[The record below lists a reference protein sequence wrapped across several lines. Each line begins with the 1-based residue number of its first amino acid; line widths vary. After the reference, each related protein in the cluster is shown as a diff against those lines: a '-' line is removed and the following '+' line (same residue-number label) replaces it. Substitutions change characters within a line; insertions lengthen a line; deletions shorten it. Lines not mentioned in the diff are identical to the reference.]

1 MFRRHRISAVIALV
15 IYFLSTSL
23 VIGQGKEESSSSSSN
38 SDEGGIPLAAYY
50 NNSTAAASSD
60 DQVFYKFTWWITD
73 EINHKYTACIKCAGN
88 SRPIHYQSSRRSF
101 IDGETKCGDE
111 YWRRVLIGAIAAS
124 PNHIDHSSHRKG
136 INFVSSRRIWINF
149 FFISSTFSHHWICS
163 WNLAVPQPLM
173 SFWDLSTRPLS
184 MPKIILVR
192 DFHTPTHF
200 AIIRSRNVDDS
211 EEDLTCYNSDCD
223 YDFPVNRRGLGL
235 ERSAV
240 ITPERA
246 ACIPQ
251 PEVRKQ
257 WPRQK
262 STYHANAR
270 RDVTA
275 RHNQAIK
282 RTGFAKSLQLIA
294 KTNK

>member
-1 MFRRHRISAVIALV
+1 MCREFSTHSLSIESAIV
-15 IYFLSTSL
+15 
-23 VIGQGKEESSSSSSN
+23 
-38 SDEGGIPLAAYY
+38 
-50 NNSTAAASSD
+50 
-60 DQVFYKFTWWITD
+60 
-73 EINHKYTACIKCAGN
+73 H
-88 SRPIHYQSSRRSF
+88 
-101 IDGETKCGDE
+101 
-111 YWRRVLIGAIAAS
+111 WRRNKMRRWILTSCSLGAIAAS

-149 FFISSTFSHHWICS
+149 FISSTFSHHWICS

-173 SFWDLSTRPLS
+173 SFWNLSTRPLS

-270 RDVTA
+270 RHSQTQSS
-275 RHNQAIK
+275 N
-282 RTGFAKSLQLIA
+282 
-294 KTNK
+294 